1 MTYTSI
7 LYLILFLPI
16 VLLIYQLFSEKHRP
30 KVLLLASYIFFCSI
44 SGKLL
49 MYLLLSTLSMH
60 YIGIWLSSTRKE
72 LLVKEQTAEDR
83 KALKAVYAKKSRGIL
98 FFGIAIQLGML
109 LVLKYSGFFAGNLN
123 GLLEL
128 VSLPAFLPA
137 LQFALPIGISFYTLQ
152 AISYLVDIYY
162 QKIEADD
169 NLGRLAL
176 YLAFFPGLMEGP
188 ICRYSQTAENLYA
201 GRPLE
206 YKNITFG
213 TQRILWGLFKKL
225 LIADRLNLLVVTV
238 FDKPGPDH
246 YSGITVIVAAIL
258 YTFQLYAD
266 FSGCIDI
273 TIGTGEMFG
282 ITLPEN
288 FRQPFFSKTAS
299 EFWRRWHITLGSWL
313 KDYIFYPISLTKF
326 VKKLGKSSKAKFGR
340 HLGQIIP
347 SSIALL
353 GVWVC
358 NGLWHGTGWK
368 YLFFGMYYFT
378 LILIG
383 NLCEPMIQ
391 KLTDALK
398 IDRMAWYYKTLQTIK
413 ILPIIFTGELFFRAN
428 GLGVGLKMFASIFTG
443 FHWST
448 LTDGSLLKL
457 GLSIKDLAVVL
468 FGLTTILIVG
478 ILHEKGV
485 AIRERI
491 AGWNIAV
498 RWGFLYAAIV
508 IIIIF
513 GAYGAGYIPAKL
525 IYAGF

>member
-7 LYLILFLPI
+7 LYLILFLPT
-16 VLLIYQLFSEKHRP
+16 VLLIYQLFPEKHRP
-30 KVLLLASYIFFCSI
+30 KVLLLASYIFFWSL

-49 MYLLLSTLSMH
+49 LYLLLSTLAMH

-72 LLVKEQTAEDR
+72 LLVKEQTVEDR

-128 VSLPAFLPA
+128 VSLPAFLPS

-152 AISYLVDIYY
+152 AISYLMDIYY

-169 NLGRLAL
+169 NIGRLAL

-188 ICRYSQTAENLYA
+188 ICRYSQTAKNLYA

-225 LIADRLNLLVVTV
+225 LIADRLNMLVVTV
-238 FDKPGPDH
+238 FDKPGPSH

-282 ITLPEN
+282 ITIPEN

-391 KLTDALK
+391 KLTDTLK
-398 IDRMAWYYKTLQTIK
+398 IDRNAWYYRILQTVK

-428 GLGVGLKMFASIFTG
+428 GLGVGLKMFGSIFTG
-443 FHWST
+443 FQWST

-457 GLSIKDLAVVL
+457 GLSNKDFTVVL
-468 FGLTTILIVG
+468 FGLTAVLIVG
-478 ILHEKGV
+478 ILHEKGI

-508 IIIIF
+508 IVIIF

>member
-128 VSLPAFLPA
+128 VSLPPFLPA

-188 ICRYSQTAENLYA
+188 ICRYSQTAKNLYA

-398 IDRMAWYYKTLQTIK
+398 IDRKAWYYKTLQTIK

-468 FGLTTILIVG
+468 FGLTAILIVG

>member
-128 VSLPAFLPA
+128 VSLPAFLPS

-188 ICRYSQTAENLYA
+188 ICRYSQTAKNLYA

-282 ITLPEN
+282 ITIPEN

-398 IDRMAWYYKTLQTIK
+398 IDRKAWYYKTLQTIK

-468 FGLTTILIVG
+468 FGLTAILIVG